1 MIESGTRSEL
11 YDSDKYMQ
19 LPDTPNL
26 GRVSQRVEEI
36 KGDLDYCEWISGK
49 IVSRYFDHGR
59 VKVNLLGSVAGN
71 QKSYLSVTQL
81 DALARIPQE
90 KILFHYKDN
99 LAEGHFALINRYRSI
114 YHPQV
119 LFVKSPQKEPVMVIQ
134 NEQVKKEELIIA
146 FRNFFS
152 EKREVLKES
161 LSSKDRDFRIR
172 AVALLGALSLSAT
185 SFTLLQPENQQGDSE
200 RFATGEDSLS
210 RIEHSL
216 VLPDEAM
223 PQADSWLH
231 DTEVASLSLKFPI
244 FPETQ
249 DISSENGGLGV
260 TEETVLQQAGGATIA
275 NIESP
280 IPVLAS
286 AVSSAIE
293 TGTNPSS
300 ASLNEIVNL
309 VYVPNE
315 IVPAVLDVFPT
326 EATEFAPKENEAVV
340 PENMPEQFISTL
352 SELVPTVNSS
362 AVNEQRRTQS
372 VSIAVKEQKTATPTT
387 TEVPQQPVVL
397 EKRNY
402 SLTAKQIGWLQA
414 TKIAGSDWS
423 YVDYIITKES
433 YWRPFIWNQQ
443 GSGAYGLCQR
453 MMPVHKL
460 KAGEKY
466 MEDPVAQLV
475 WCNNY
480 AQKRYGSWERA
491 YYAWLRQNW
500 W

>member
-26 GRVSQRVEEI
+26 GRVSQQVEEI

-90 KILFHYKDN
+90 KILSHYKDN

-119 LFVKSPQKEPVMVIQ
+119 LFVKSPQKEPVAVIQ
-134 NEQVKKEELIIA
+134 KEQVKKEELIIA
-146 FRNFFS
+146 FRSFFS
-152 EKREVLKES
+152 ERREALKES
-161 LSSKDRDFRIR
+161 LSSKDRDFKIK
-172 AVALLGALSLSAT
+172 AAALLGALSLSVA
-185 SFTLLQPENQQGDSE
+185 SFTLFQPENQQGDSE

-223 PQADSWLH
+223 PQADSWPH
-231 DTEVASLSLKFPI
+231 DAEVASLSLKFSV

-249 DISSENGGLGV
+249 NISSENGGLGV
-260 TEETVLQQAGGATIA
+260 TKETVLQQAGRATVA

-280 IPVLAS
+280 IPVLVS

-293 TGTNPSS
+293 TGTDPSP
-300 ASLNEIVNL
+300 ASPNEIVNP
-309 VYVPNE
+309 VYVPVENA
-315 IVPAVLDVFPT
+315 PATLDVFPA
-326 EATEFAPKENEAVV
+326 EATESAPKENEAVI
-340 PENMPEQFISTL
+340 PENMPEQSISTL
-352 SELVPTVNSS
+352 PELTPAVNSS
-362 AVNEQRRTQS
+362 TVNKQLRTQS
-372 VSIAVKEQKTATPTT
+372 APVTAEEQKTVTPTT
-387 TEVPQQPVVL
+387 TSLQQPVVL
-397 EKRNY
+397 EKKEY
-402 SLTAKQIGWLQA
+402 SLTYQQISWLQA
-414 TKIAGSDWS
+414 AKIAESDWY
-423 YVDYIITKES
+423 YVDYIVTKES
-433 YWRPFIWNQQ
+433 YWRPFVWNQE
-443 GSGAYGLCQR
+443 GSGAYGFCQR
-453 MMPVHKL
+453 MMGLHKL
-460 KAGEKY
+460 KAGEQY

-475 WCNNY
+475 WCNKY
-480 AQKRYGSWERA
+480 ARERYGGWERA
-491 YYAWLRQNW
+491 YYAWRSQNW